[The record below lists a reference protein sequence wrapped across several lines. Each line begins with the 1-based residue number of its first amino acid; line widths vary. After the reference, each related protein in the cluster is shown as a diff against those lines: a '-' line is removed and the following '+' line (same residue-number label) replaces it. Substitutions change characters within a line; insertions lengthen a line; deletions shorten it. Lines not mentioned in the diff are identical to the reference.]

1 MGDLIFGSLSC
12 GFTPQSTSALRTA
25 GEAMRQAGMTQAQGS
40 ADARQVRRILD
51 LDHESILAQMES
63 ALGVLGR
70 RATVT
75 VSKLQGRGLRR
86 EFFNSHR
93 P

>member
-1 MGDLIFGSLSC
+1 
-12 GFTPQSTSALRTA
+12 
-25 GEAMRQAGMTQAQGS
+25 MRQAGMTQAQGS
-40 ADARQVRRILD
+40 ADARHVRRILD

-86 EFFNSHR
+86 EFFNIHR